1 MCYSVCAIA
10 RIKTMITGFSII
22 WSGPL
27 SICEA
32 VLADSAIL
40 NLGRIVSAS
49 KSSANTFCRGR
60 PATLFGFQSM

>member
-10 RIKTMITGFSII
+10 RMVTMIIGSSII

-27 SICEA
+27 SVCEA

-40 NLGRIVSAS
+40 NLGRVTKAS
-49 KSSANTFCRGR
+49 KSSANTFCRGQ